1 MQVRA
6 RTGKTKNYKFDIC
19 CFSAKYTKYT
29 KYTNYTKYT
38 KYTKYTAIKRKNGDQ
53 FGHFVKSLSSKHWSR
68 MLAKPGTANWRVAG
82 TSGVTN

>member
-38 KYTKYTAIKRKNGDQ
+38 KYTKYTNYTKYTKYTAIKRKNGDQ

-68 MLAKPGTANWRVAG
+68 MLAKPGTAN
-82 TSGVTN
+82 